1 MSVSTTCKRPLSIID
16 NSRPHHR
23 NRVHSPSPSESDVGL
38 VVNPHPH
45 GITPVNDIPEVQPNN
60 EAAALPPQ
68 TAEMVP
74 DAYAPVYRRVRQ
86 PTNFDRLPENKIT
99 QWQRAIR
106 DSNSVIRATNA
117 KIKGSKAS
125 DLSKF
130 MILALNA
137 ISRQIPVPMKD
148 IQLHVED
155 ARIPSVSS
163 LLVRYPTLL
172 A

>member
-1 MSVSTTCKRPLSIID
+1 M
-16 NSRPHHR
+16 
-23 NRVHSPSPSESDVGL
+23 
-38 VVNPHPH
+38 
-45 GITPVNDIPEVQPNN
+45 
-60 EAAALPPQ
+60 
-68 TAEMVP
+68 
-74 DAYAPVYRRVRQ
+74 
-86 PTNFDRLPENKIT
+86 NFDRLPENKIT
-99 QWQRAIR
+99 QWQCAIR
-106 DSNSVIRATNA
+106 DSNSVIHTTNA
-117 KIKGSKAS
+117 KIKGSKPS

-155 ARIPSVSS
+155 ACIPSVSS